1 MFRVIMDGL
10 EYTTIVSVSAQRTIH
25 LKRSQAAS
33 VVANLEAVERW
44 RSSWLNVAC
53 TRLKVDLVACST
65 LEDDFESNTV
75 SLIHA
80 DCEKMGTSPQIFA
93 ITLRADRRSSAG
105 ASGGVL

>member
-10 EYTTIVSVSAQRTIH
+10 EYMTIVSVNARRTIH
-25 LKRSQAAS
+25 LKRSQAAN
-33 VVANLEAVERW
+33 VVAHLEAVERW

-53 TRLKVDLVACST
+53 TRLKVDLVTCST

-80 DCEKMGTSPQIFA
+80 DCEKMGTSP
-93 ITLRADRRSSAG
+93 
-105 ASGGVL
+105 